1 MRDFYK
7 SKRFLVL
14 VAVALAVVIIPVT
27 LSAMGLGSTLRGAVN
42 TILSPG
48 QKLFEKI
55 TTALGG
61 YSAYFTEFDRIS
73 AENGEM
79 KAELNAL
86 KEKIAKDDKLER
98 DYEWLSRFIELKREH
113 TDYSLLDCSVTGH
126 ESGNYWTT
134 LTIDRGTAHGVGMGM
149 PVITEDG
156 IVGSVVEVGA
166 TWAKVETLLNATVR
180 LGGMIERSGETGLVT
195 SDFVMTKDGECKLTY
210 LPAESDVR
218 EGDRVMTSG
227 YGSVYPRGLLVG
239 TVTRVEADS
248 YSQSITAYIEPAVGL
263 RDLTRMMIITDYEVM
278 MENGDEQN
286 AE

>member
-1 MRDFYK
+1 M
-7 SKRFLVL
+7 L
-14 VAVALAVVIIPVT
+14 VAVALAVVIIPTT
-27 LSAMGLGSTLRGAVN
+27 LSAMGLGTTVRGAVN
-42 TILSPG
+42 IILSPA
-48 QKLFEKI
+48 QKLFNKV

-73 AENGEM
+73 EENGEM

-86 KEKIAKDDKLER
+86 REKIAKDDKLER

-126 ESGNYWTT
+126 ESGNYITV
-134 LTIDRGTAHGVGMGM
+134 LTVDRGTAHGVGEGM

-166 TWAKVETLLNATVR
+166 TWAKVETVLNATVR
-180 LGGMIERSGETGLVT
+180 LGGMIERTGETGLVS
-195 SDFVMTKDGECKLTY
+195 SDFIMTKIGECKMTF

-218 EGDRVMTSG
+218 EGDRIMTSG

-239 TVTRVEADS
+239 TVMRAEPDP
-248 YSQSITAYIEPAVGL
+248 YSQSITAYIEPAVEL
-263 RDLTRMMIITDYEVM
+263 KDLTRLMIITDYSVTLEDAYAA
-278 MENGDEQN
+278 GDE
-286 AE
+286 